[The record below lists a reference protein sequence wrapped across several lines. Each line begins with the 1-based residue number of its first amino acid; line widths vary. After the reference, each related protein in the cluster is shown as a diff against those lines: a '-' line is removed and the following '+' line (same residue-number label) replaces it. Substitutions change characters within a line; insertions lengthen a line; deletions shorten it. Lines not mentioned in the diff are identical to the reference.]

1 MNSIEKIT
9 KRITEE
15 AESYAAEAK
24 KNAAERA
31 ESIISDANKKA
42 EEIKA
47 AYAERAEKESAE
59 VINRAASSADILE
72 RNILLDAKSVII
84 DEVYKKAEKAF
95 SEIDGERY
103 FDFLVRTLKSAID
116 FLSSA
121 QDSEEEGCEE
131 EKSDLYVLTL
141 NERDGKNHGK
151 KLLASVKTEVSA
163 QKRSIVLSERCG
175 DFSGGLKLSLGNIEA
190 SATTE
195 ALIKAAKEKTEAEVY
210 GILFR

>member
-9 KRITEE
+9 KRIIEE
-15 AESYAAEAK
+15 AESYAVEAK
-24 KNAAERA
+24 KNATERA

-42 EEIKA
+42 EEIRA

-84 DEVYKKAEKAF
+84 DEVYEKAERAF
-95 SEIDGERY
+95 SEIDSKRY
-103 FDFLVRTLKSAID
+103 FDFLVRTLKGAIE
-116 FLSSA
+116 FLTTA
-121 QDSEEEGCEE
+121 QDYGESDYEEENSE
-131 EKSDLYVLTL
+131 LYVLTL
-141 NERDGKNHGK
+141 NENDTEKFGK
-151 KLLASVKTEVSA
+151 KLLASVKSEVGA
-163 QKRSIVLSERCG
+163 QNRAIVLSEKRG
-175 DFSGGLKLSLGNIEA
+175 NFLGGLKLSLGNVEA

-195 ALIKAAKEKTEAEVY
+195 ALIKATKEKTEAEVY

>member
-15 AESYAAEAK
+15 AVSYAVGVK
-24 KNAAERA
+24 KSASERA
-31 ESIISDANKKA
+31 ESIISDANKRA
-42 EEIKA
+42 EEIKS
-47 AYAERAEKESAE
+47 AYAERAEKESDE

-103 FDFLVRTLKSAID
+103 FDFLVRTLKGAID
-116 FLSSA
+116 FLSSS
-121 QDSEEEGCEE
+121 QDGEDDGYEEENFE
-131 EKSDLYVLTL
+131 LYVLTL
-141 NERDGKNHGK
+141 NERDREKFGK
-151 KLLASVKTEVSA
+151 KLLASVKSEVSA
-163 QKRSIVLSERCG
+163 QKRSIALSEKDG
-175 DFSGGLKLSLGNIEA
+175 DFSGGFKLSLGNIEA

-195 ALIKAAKEKTEAEVY
+195 ALIKAAKEKTEADVY